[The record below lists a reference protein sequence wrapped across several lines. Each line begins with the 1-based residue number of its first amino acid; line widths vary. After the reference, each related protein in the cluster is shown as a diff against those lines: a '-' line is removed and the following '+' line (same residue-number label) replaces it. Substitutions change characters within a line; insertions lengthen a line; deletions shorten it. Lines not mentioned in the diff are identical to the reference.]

1 MTSFISQV
9 IESVL
14 KSEVPLAQ
22 CVFVLPGKRAGYFL
36 KKELL
41 AHQKTP
47 TLAPQIISIQE
58 FVEEIADL
66 KIAEPTPLVFELYKA
81 YLDTPQMTPKE
92 SFEAFSSWAT
102 TLINDFSEIDRNLI
116 PPTEFFSY
124 LKDIKKL
131 EQWHVQTEK
140 TPLIENYIKF
150 WNAIADLY
158 QTYSENLLQHKLAY
172 SGLAYR
178 EAVNNLE
185 HFEPVAVTKKHF
197 FVGFNALSK
206 AEDALIQQLLDW
218 GVAEVFWDTDRFFM
232 DDPKSA
238 VSYHHRQIQ
247 TKWKYYQHNPFNFVN
262 SHFEN
267 PKDIQVFGCSK
278 NIGQVKQATQLLA
291 DLPPEELSKTAVIL
305 ADETLLLPVIH
316 SLPQNVQQV
325 NITMGLPINS
335 MPLTSF
341 FESWIEF
348 HCSPDSRYYYKD
360 LLKILQH
367 PLGKLLLNQNAETI
381 VSQMIEANVSFV
393 SLPFL
398 LEKTAPEER
407 EITALLFE
415 KNTTSPQDIIA
426 RCKKIILLARE
437 KYRAKKSLIQLET
450 LYKINEVFNSIT
462 SQNQQYGYIVEKATL
477 HRVFQEVT
485 AQTKLDFVGEPH
497 TGLQIMGLLE
507 TRMLDFKNILL
518 LSANE
523 DILPSGKNNK
533 SFITYDLKKQ
543 YGLPLYF
550 EGDAV
555 FAYHFFRLL
564 LRAQKAYILYNDN
577 NENSGLITGE
587 KSRFVLQLQYYN
599 LPAHRIR
606 ETTVRP
612 QFQLSRPGLQTLEK
626 TPKIMADIKQMAHD
640 KGFSPSRLALYI
652 RNPIEFYEKQL
663 LKLDNLEEI
672 EETVAAN
679 TMGTIIHAALET
691 LYTPLI
697 GEELTEDN
705 LKQPLKY
712 VDETVS
718 QKFQEIFKSGDTDS
732 GKNRIILEVARYFV
746 KAQLKQDLEL
756 AKQNQIVIETLEKRL
771 EKQILVSGLDFPVK
785 LHGFADRIDWF
796 NGQKRII
803 DYKTGLTEPK
813 ELKLQDMDLL
823 ITDPAFAKAF
833 QVLCYAYMYQQ
844 SEATTPIFT
853 GIISFRRMSQGFMAL
868 NNEAVSP
875 ELLQEFEG
883 KLIQLIQEICNPEI
897 PFVEKEV

>member
-9 IESVL
+9 IQSVL

-41 AHQKTP
+41 THYKKP
-47 TLAPQIISIQE
+47 TLAPKILSIQE

-66 KIAEPTPLVFELYKA
+66 KIADTTPLVFELYKA
-81 YLDTPQMTPKE
+81 YLDTPTMTPKE
-92 SFEAFSSWAT
+92 RFDAFSSWGT

-116 PPTEFFSY
+116 PSTEFFSY

-131 EQWHVQTEK
+131 EQWHVQSEK
-140 TPLIENYIKF
+140 TPLIENYINF
-150 WNAIADLY
+150 WNAIVDLY
-158 QTYSENLLQHKLAY
+158 HTYSENLLQHKLAY

-185 HFEPVAVTKKHF
+185 HFEPVARTQKHYF
-197 FVGFNALSK
+197 LGFNALSK
-206 AEDALIQQLLDW
+206 AEDALIQQLLEW
-218 GVAEVFWDTDRFFM
+218 GVAEVFWDSDRFFM
-232 DDPKSA
+232 DDTESA
-238 VSYHHRQIQ
+238 VSYHHRQIASQ
-247 TKWKYYQHNPFNFVN
+247 WKFYKNNPFTFIN
-262 SHFEN
+262 SHFET
-267 PKDIQVFGCSK
+267 PKDIQIFGCSK
-278 NIGQVKQATQLLA
+278 NIGQVKQAAQILAQLST
-291 DLPPEELSKTAVIL
+291 EELRKTAVIL
-305 ADETLLLPVIH
+305 ADEALLLPVIH
-316 SLPQNVQQV
+316 SLPPNVEQV
-325 NITMGLPINS
+325 NITMGLPLNS

-341 FESWIEF
+341 FDNWIDF
-348 HCSPDSRYYYKD
+348 HSRPDSQYYYKD

-367 PLGKLLLNQNAETI
+367 PLGKILLDKSAESI
-381 VSQMIEANVSFV
+381 VTQMIEANVSYV
-393 SLPFL
+393 SWPFL
-398 LEKTAPEER
+398 LENSAPEER

-415 KNTTSPQDIIA
+415 KKTTNPQEIIE
-426 RCKKIILLARE
+426 RCKKLILMARE
-437 KYRAKKSLIQLET
+437 KYRAQKSLIQLET
-450 LYKINEVFNSIT
+450 LYKINEVFNSIS
-462 SQNQQYGYIVEKATL
+462 SQNEQYGYIVEITTL
-477 HRVFQEVT
+477 HRVFQEIT

-507 TRMLDFKNILL
+507 TRLLDFENILL

-523 DILPSGKNNK
+523 DILPSGKSNQ

-543 YGLPLYF
+543 YQLPLYF

-564 LRAQKAYILYNDN
+564 LRAKKAFIFYNDN

-587 KSRFVLQLQYYN
+587 KSRFVLQLQHYN

-606 ETTVRP
+606 EVSVRP
-612 QFQLSRPGLQTLEK
+612 QFQLIRPGLQSLAK
-626 TPKIMADIKQMAHD
+626 TPEMVSDLHRVAKE

-652 RNPIEFYEKQL
+652 RNPIAFYEKQL
-663 LKLDNLEEI
+663 LHLDDVEEI

-679 TMGTIIHAALET
+679 TMGSIIHAALET

-697 GEELTEDN
+697 GEELTQDALDQQLN
-705 LKQPLKY
+705 F
-712 VDETVS
+712 VDATVR
-718 QKFQEIFKSGDTDS
+718 QKFRETFKSGDIDS
-732 GKNRIILEVARYFV
+732 GKNRIVLEVARYFV
-746 KAQLKQDLEL
+746 KAQLKQDQEL
-756 AKQNQIVIETLEKRL
+756 AKQNRIVIETLEKPL
-771 EKQILVSGLDFPVK
+771 EKLIHLPALGFPVR

-803 DYKTGLTEPK
+803 DYKTGVTEPK
-813 ELKLQDMDLL
+813 ELKLQNLDFL

-844 SEATTPIFT
+844 TQEPTPILT

-868 NNEAVSP
+868 NQEVVTP
-875 ELLQEFEG
+875 ELLHEFEG
-883 KLIQLIQEICNPEI
+883 KLIQLIEEICNPEI